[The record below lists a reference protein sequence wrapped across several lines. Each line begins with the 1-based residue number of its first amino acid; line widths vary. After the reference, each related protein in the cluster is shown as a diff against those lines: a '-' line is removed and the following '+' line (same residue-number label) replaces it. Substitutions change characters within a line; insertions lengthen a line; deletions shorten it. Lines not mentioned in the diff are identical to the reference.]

1 MASVYALYMQVKQAM
16 ESGRPAWSMRLSPFR
31 SGVDISALV
40 GERSLFLFGPRRRGL
55 HPPLRCR
62 VLNWNGSSVSAWTK
76 AMKIEAN

>member
-40 GERSLFLFGPRRRGL
+40 GERSLFLFGPRPTGFTPSPSLSRAELERIIRERLDEGDE
-55 HPPLRCR
+55 
-62 VLNWNGSSVSAWTK
+62 N
-76 AMKIEAN
+76 